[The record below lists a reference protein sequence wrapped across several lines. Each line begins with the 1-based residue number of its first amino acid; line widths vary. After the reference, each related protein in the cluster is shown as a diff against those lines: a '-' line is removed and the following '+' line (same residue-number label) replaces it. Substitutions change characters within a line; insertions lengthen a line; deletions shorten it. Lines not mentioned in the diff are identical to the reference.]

1 MVSTIDTSGSVLQT
15 QCNTDKSVLEN
26 KIDGA
31 SKKIPY
37 TSAIVKK
44 QTIILRSLKLKLNYL
59 IQMG

>member
-31 SKKIPY
+31 SKKVPC

-44 QTIILRSLKLKLNYL
+44 QSIILRSLKLKLNYL